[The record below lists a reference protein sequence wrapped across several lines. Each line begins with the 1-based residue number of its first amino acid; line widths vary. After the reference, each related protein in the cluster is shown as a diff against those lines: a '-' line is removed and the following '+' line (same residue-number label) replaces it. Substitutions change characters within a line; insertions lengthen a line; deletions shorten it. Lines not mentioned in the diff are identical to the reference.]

1 MRDRDQEKADRTG
14 GRRRRSFRGQP
25 LGRELR
31 RRLGPLEYTLL
42 VLIVV
47 GIAITIGMAIL
58 DPSA

>member
-1 MRDRDQEKADRTG
+1 MRDQEKADRTG

-25 LGRELR
+25 RGQLR

>member
-1 MRDRDQEKADRTG
+1 MRNRQKTERG
-14 GRRRRSFRGQP
+14 GRRRRSSG
-25 LGRELR
+25 GRLR
-31 RRLGPLEYTLL
+31 RRLGPIEYTLL